1 MNIFKLAK
9 AFFLNDVREF
19 NGFFWPFV
27 FPLILFFILSSVFS
41 GFYNDEGVSF
51 KLGVFKEEEP
61 AGFGKIVS
69 QILEQIS
76 PKPFQIVYFDDFEEA
91 QRNLQLR
98 KIDVVLKIP
107 KGLNLALARVVLFSG
122 EAVKLEVYT
131 LVNSTES
138 ETAGRI
144 LQSIFQSVDVE
155 MSKQILSRTGGKY
168 TPVEFELKPI
178 EKRGTSREFKYTTY
192 IFPAILLM
200 SVLSLAVFNLSLNLI
215 YNREAGVNKK
225 LYTTPIKALEYFFSL
240 GLSIFVS
247 MVLSCII
254 IYMMGLG
261 VYKVSTLSLSSS
273 FIIKLLYSMLVCFS
287 IGMMIVSFCK
297 RFSTAMVVAQISY
310 QIMMFLGGFYFPIL
324 SIDMPF
330 FIKAIAY
337 VLPTTYLVE
346 NLRVSLHH
354 SVYDLSQ
361 LQLWLVPS
369 LWFVASI
376 VLFSLNFKKV
386 MAYE

>member
-1 MNIFKLAK
+1 MKIFKLAK

-69 QILEQIS
+69 QVLEQIS

-91 QRNLQLR
+91 QRNLQLK

-107 KGLNLALARVVLFSG
+107 KGLNLALARSVLFAG

-155 MSKQILSRTGGKY
+155 MTKQILSRTGGKY

-178 EKRGTSREFKYTTY
+178 EKRGISREFKYTTY

-200 SVLSLAVFNLSLNLI
+200 SILSLAVFNLSLNLI

-247 MVLSCII
+247 MVLSCIL

-261 VYKVSTLSLSSS
+261 VYKVSTLSLSLS
-273 FIIKLLYSMLVCFS
+273 FIAKLLYSMLVCFS

-346 NLRVSLHH
+346 NLRVSLYH

-369 LWFVASI
+369 VWFVASI